1 MFERVATVTKHMTVK
16 YLIATLAVVLVV
28 LAVKAPA
35 RSLMASRSGAI
46 PLPGDPIPS
55 LGYPAMPEPMQR
67 MTSALAVPLEAA
79 VERLRPLTS
88 RLFPSLWEKPES
100 AAPAEPYSVR
110 DTALRLVRESL

>member
-1 MFERVATVTKHMTVK
+1 MSVK

-35 RSLMASRSGAI
+35 RSLMVSRSGAI
-46 PLPGDPIPS
+46 PLPGDPLPA
-55 LGYPAMPEPMQR
+55 LGYPEMPEPMLR

-79 VERLRPLTS
+79 VASLRPLTD
-88 RLFPSLWEKPES
+88 RLFPSLWEKPETS
-100 AAPAEPYSVR
+100 AQSEPYSVR